1 MTSVAGVHARPRRDA
16 PQPRPWRDAPQPRPR
31 RDAPQPRPRRD
42 APQRVLYLDTA
53 PTVGGSV
60 VSLYEL
66 LKGLDRSRFEPLV
79 VTYAAHEYVQRFRAL
94 GAEVLVWE
102 DLGRAPDYRP
112 AWAGPAR
119 QSLVARSLQRLSL
132 RSRLCTRWGAAL
144 YHGLGFGLLLARRVW
159 PRAQALRRVIVEKRV
174 DLVHTNI
181 RVGHDREGI
190 LAAHLAGV
198 PCVCHVRH
206 FERLGWFDRRLAGL
220 AAGFL
225 YISEAVQRSHIES
238 GLSCVRGQVVYNG
251 LDTSTFASAPI
262 AAQARRSLGL
272 PPDGPLVGIVGRL
285 ESWKGQD
292 VFLRAMARVAEAVPR
307 ARGIVIGAPVP
318 HEPGYKGELLAL
330 RDELGLTERVAFGEF
345 RLDVPTVMS
354 ALDVLV
360 LASISPEPF
369 GRVLIEAMAAGKPVV
384 ATDAGAAREVVV
396 DGVQGLLVPPKDAQ
410 ALAQAVIH
418 ILTHPDLARS
428 MGQEG
433 RTRVEQRFGT
443 RQYVDGVQAM
453 YDEVLRPRLY

>member
-1 MTSVAGVHARPRRDA
+1 MTSVAGVR
-16 PQPRPWRDAPQPRPR
+16 
-31 RDAPQPRPRRD
+31 
-42 APQRVLYLDTA
+42 RVLYLDTA

-79 VTYAAHEYVQRFRAL
+79 VTYAAHEYVPRFRAL

-102 DLGRAPDYRP
+102 ALSRAPDYRP

-119 QSLVARSLQRLSL
+119 QSLVARSLQRM
-132 RSRLCTRWGAAL
+132 RWGAAL

-220 AAGFL
+220 ADGFL
-225 YISEAVQRSHIES
+225 YISEAVRRSHVES
-238 GLSCVRGQVVYNG
+238 GLSCVRGRVVYNG
-251 LDTSTFASAPI
+251 LDTSAFASAPTVSPRGPGRRPERGSRGPNGD
-262 AAQARRSLGL
+262 AALARRSLGL

-292 VFLRAMARVAEAVPR
+292 VFLRALARVVQAVPR
-307 ARGIVIGAPVP
+307 AQGIVIGAPVP
-318 HEPGYKGELLAL
+318 HEPGYKDELLAL

-384 ATDAGAAREVVV
+384 ATDAGAAREVVD
-396 DGVQGLLVPPKDAQ
+396 DGVQGLLVPPRDAQ
-410 ALAQAVIH
+410 ALAQAIIH

-453 YDEVLRPRLY
+453 YDMVLSA